1 MSISWMLLRKYGRQ
15 SMARLVLTSAAIALG
30 IVLVCYF
37 VSGVNGLLKRADR
50 AIINTAILQA
60 KNAAP
65 QQQQQ
70 DTTVKPLKVSN
81 VQLGNLTKWRDKKID
96 VLSLHGVEGSVQF
109 AQLPTPASGEY
120 YMSKALAEKVAQH
133 PEDKIIDR
141 FGKHTKYLGTIPDA
155 YLQSPDSLML
165 IRGVSA
171 EEVAATDK
179 AAQSRGQSSYFT
191 NIYQSVIVLGVGGTI
206 LLFPIVMFVAVAT
219 QLGGVQ
225 REKRYAALRLIGA
238 TKKQVTRVILLES
251 LIASIVGVV
260 IGLVAFWLFQAPLQN
275 FEMGGAR
282 FWPADLQ
289 LNWLQYLLIIALTL
303 ALTIG
308 VSWRRMR
315 RAQISPLG
323 VARTQEKVKK
333 LRIWRVMPLAI
344 GLGIFAWASTPAGH
358 QWLYEQADSSLG
370 AMMVLAAGVVLVM
383 FGLVLAGGWLT
394 NCIARWCARW
404 ARSGLVLIASKRIAV
419 HSRAVFRSVSGVV
432 LALFAGSFYLTAV
445 SGIEMLSASSVN
457 NNGYS
462 QLKGNTAIIIGDS
475 LPQSMQQ
482 TLNRQQYIV
491 NSAAVY
497 PLEKG
502 HAMRCSD
509 LASYTEH
516 TCPSGARPDQFALI
530 NFDAPVTKSVTLM
543 DTVETK
549 GNVNYLV
556 TLQNAV
562 DVDQLRGLV
571 GERLQS
577 ANPMWVVGGADSK
590 RPAIN
595 PVIKNFADLAYV
607 GMGVTLF
614 VAVASLIVSTNG
626 GLLERRRS
634 LFTLRLGGMKLS
646 QLKRLVGFESLV
658 PLVSVSLLSCAIGV
672 WTGLVFISILPT
684 SLKPVITPLYCL
696 IVGAGLAMAI
706 VGIYIILPM
715 IKKLTSPEANQTE

>member
-1 MSISWMLLRKYGRQ
+1 MQ
-15 SMARLVLTSAAIALG
+15 RLVIA
-30 IVLVCYF
+30 
-37 VSGVNGLLKRADR
+37 K
-50 AIINTAILQA
+50 
-60 KNAAP
+60 
-65 QQQQQ
+65 
-70 DTTVKPLKVSN
+70 
-81 VQLGNLTKWRDKKID
+81 
-96 VLSLHGVEGSVQF
+96 
-109 AQLPTPASGEY
+109 
-120 YMSKALAEKVAQH
+120 
-133 PEDKIIDR
+133 
-141 FGKHTKYLGTIPDA
+141 
-155 YLQSPDSLML
+155 
-165 IRGVSA
+165 
-171 EEVAATDK
+171 
-179 AAQSRGQSSYFT
+179 
-191 NIYQSVIVLGVGGTI
+191 
-206 LLFPIVMFVAVAT
+206 

-225 REKRYAALRLIGA
+225 REKCYAALRLIGA

-333 LRIWRVMPLAI
+333 LRIWRVLPLAI
-344 GLGIFAWASTPAGH
+344 GLGIFAWAWTPAGH
-358 QWLYEQADSSLG
+358 QWLHGQADSSLG
-370 AMMVLAAGVVLVM
+370 AMMVLAAGVMLVM

-404 ARSGLVLIASKRIAV
+404 ARSSLVLIASKRIAV

-462 QLKGNTAIIIGDS
+462 QLKGNSAIIIGDS

-491 NSAAVY
+491 NSAAIY

-516 TCPSGARPDQFALI
+516 TCPSDARPDQFVLI
-530 NFDAPVTKSVTLM
+530 NFDAPVTQSVTLM

-571 GERLQS
+571 GE
-577 ANPMWVVGGADSK
+577 
-590 RPAIN
+590 
-595 PVIKNFADLAYV
+595 
-607 GMGVTLF
+607 
-614 VAVASLIVSTNG
+614 
-626 GLLERRRS
+626 
-634 LFTLRLGGMKLS
+634 
-646 QLKRLVGFESLV
+646 
-658 PLVSVSLLSCAIGV
+658 
-672 WTGLVFISILPT
+672 
-684 SLKPVITPLYCL
+684 
-696 IVGAGLAMAI
+696 
-706 VGIYIILPM
+706 
-715 IKKLTSPEANQTE
+715 